1 MTEPAD
7 WSDLEAQLHET
18 RTMLE
23 EVEQRFAQIM
33 DATIAK
39 QELQQQRSQLR
50 SQMQEIQNSSD
61 AADPAPS
68 PPQSKIRRKP
78 NSASASPSSQDQGV
92 LKLELQ
98 EQLQTIGDRLEQVE
112 AELESRLIA
121 WSSLREPFWQIVRF
135 GGLGIVIGVILKSC
149 TG

>member
-23 EVEQRFAQIM
+23 EVEQRFAQIKG
-33 DATIAK
+33 AAIAK

-50 SQMQEIQNSSD
+50 SQIQEISNSL
-61 AADPAPS
+61 DPANPA
-68 PPQSKIRRKP
+68 PAHPQSKIRRKP
-78 NSASASPSSQDQGV
+78 NSANTSTSNQDQDN

-98 EQLQTIGDRLEQVE
+98 EQLKAIGDRLEQAE

-135 GGLGIVIGVILKSC
+135 GGLGIMIGVILKSC